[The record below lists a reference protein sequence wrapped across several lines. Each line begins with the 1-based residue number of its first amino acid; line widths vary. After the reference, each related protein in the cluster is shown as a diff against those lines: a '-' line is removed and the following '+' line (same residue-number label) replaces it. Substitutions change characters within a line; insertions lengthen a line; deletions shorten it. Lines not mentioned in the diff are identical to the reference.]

1 MTILKGQLAAVS
13 VAGTGTLTDIYTVPS
28 VPNDKEADVNIRVT
42 NSADVD
48 TNIIIA
54 HIKNDVAANVAAED
68 YIYGG
73 AGSGIPTSALV
84 DNRAPIRLNGIL
96 MSTGDTIAVSSS
108 ASAVAVQINGLEG
121 DA

>member
-1 MTILKGQLAAVS
+1 MADTIGQLAALS
-13 VAGTGTLTDIYTVPS
+13 VAGTGTLTDVYTVPGS
-28 VPNDKEADVNIRVT
+28 KEASVNIRVT

-48 TNIIIA
+48 TDIIVA

-73 AGSGIPTSALV
+73 AASGIPTSKLV
-84 DNRAPIRLNGIL
+84 DNRAPIGLNGIL
-96 MSTGDTIAVSSS
+96 MSVGDTIAVSSS
-108 ASAVAVQINGLEG
+108 INSVAVQINGVEG